1 MALSR
6 KAKIALLALALP
18 IAACD
23 SNDDSDIAPD
33 LIREITIVSPVPND
47 SDGNVTT
54 TLTATLFLPEK
65 HQNGQPYPLI
75 LHSHSWGGSRV
86 SGDEYRATEPGDAS
100 TPAHYGSLVDSQIV
114 ALREGGY
121 AVISYDQRGFGRGDD
136 GDNGS
141 DGGSHGMSPDFE
153 IEDAKAVLDWAVAN
167 LNLLEDSPGDPKVG
181 MMGNSYGGAFQ
192 PMLAAEDPRVDA
204 IVPSI
209 TWYNL
214 QEAFAPNNVLKKAWL
229 IALCDK
235 VVDEDGAQLSAEMEL
250 ACTQVRLPD
259 SREINDARITE
270 SLFFDNSPAAYD
282 ADPAFV
288 MPRVDA
294 LILQGVRDTLFP
306 LNEGLAL
313 HEFLLAGGGD
323 VRLLAHESG
332 HSGVRSGTGS
342 QGEIGQPYCG
352 DIDVIT
358 AIKRWFD
365 DKLLA
370 AAPLALPRICV
381 ALDNQRAIHLG
392 SMPAT
397 DDTHRVTMTP
407 LTSVFGSSENNIHS
421 AANEALF
428 YTLPQITDSN
438 LALLGTPVA
447 RLVVEAAPTNS
458 DPTPLTGPNAAG
470 LFVGI
475 GILRDNQLFLVDD
488 QVQPILST
496 DERTDETPEPIPLVA
511 VAEKL
516 EVGDRVGVLIYG
528 KHDLYENHPIDDT
541 DGIGTNWQDNVATFF
556 GVVDLP
562 IVEVNTI
569 DERP

>member
-23 SNDDSDIAPD
+23 SSDSDIAPE

-47 SDGNVTT
+47 TDGNITT
-54 TLTATLFLPEK
+54 TLTATLYLPEK

-75 LHSHSWGGSRV
+75 LHSHGWGGSRV
-86 SGDEYRATEPGDAS
+86 SGDEYRATKPGDAS
-100 TPAHYGSLVDSQIV
+100 TPIDYGSLVNSQIV

-181 MMGNSYGGAFQ
+181 MMGSSYGGAFQ
-192 PMLAAEDPRVDA
+192 AMLAAEDPRVDA

-209 TWYNL
+209 TWHNL
-214 QEAFAPNNVLKKAWL
+214 QNAFAPNNVLKKAWL
-229 IALCDK
+229 IAICDK
-235 VVDEDGAQLSAEMEL
+235 IVDEDGAQLSAEMEL
-250 ACTQVRLPD
+250 ACTQVRLTD

-313 HEFLLAGGGD
+313 YEFLLTGGGD

-332 HSGVRSGTGS
+332 HGGVRRGAGS
-342 QGEIGQPYCG
+342 QGELGQPYCG
-352 DIDVIT
+352 NIDVIT

-365 DKLLA
+365 EKLLGA
-370 AAPLALPRICV
+370 VPLTLPRICV
-381 ALDNQRAIHLG
+381 ALDNQRAVHLG

-397 DDTHRVTMTP
+397 DDTHRVTITP
-407 LTSVFGSSENNIHS
+407 LASVFGSSENNVQS

-438 LALLGTPVA
+438 LALLGTPIA

-475 GILRDNQLFLVDD
+475 GILRDNRLFLVDD

-496 DERTDETPEPIPLVA
+496 DDRTDETPEPIPLTA
-511 VAEKL
+511 VTEKL
-516 EVGDRVGVLIYG
+516 EVGDRVGVLFYG

-541 DGIGTNWQDNVATFF
+541 DGIGSNWQGNAATFF

>member
-6 KAKIALLALALP
+6 QAKIALLALALP

-23 SNDDSDIAPD
+23 SNDSDIAPE

-47 SDGNVTT
+47 TDGNITT
-54 TLTATLFLPEK
+54 TLTATLYLPEK

-86 SGDEYRATEPGDAS
+86 SGDEYRGTKPGNAS

-214 QEAFAPNNVLKKAWL
+214 QNAFAPNGVLKKAWL
-229 IALCDK
+229 IAICDK

-250 ACTQVRLPD
+250 ACTQVRLTD

-313 HEFLLAGGGD
+313 HEFLLSGGGD

-332 HSGVRSGTGS
+332 HDGVRRGAGS

-352 DIDVIT
+352 NIDVIT

-365 DKLLA
+365 EKLLGA
-370 AAPLALPRICV
+370 VPLALPRICV

-397 DDTHRVTMTP
+397 DDTHRVTITP
-407 LTSVFGSSENNIHS
+407 LASVFGSSENNVQS

-438 LALLGTPVA
+438 LALLGTPIA

-475 GILRDNQLFLVDD
+475 GILRDNRLFLVDD

-496 DERTDETPEPIPLVA
+496 DARTDETPEPIPLTA

-516 EVGDRVGVLIYG
+516 EVGDRVGVLVYG

-541 DGIGTNWQDNVATFF
+541 DGIGSNWQGNAATFF

-562 IVEVNTI
+562 IVEANTI